1 MAGALLHSRG
11 HSSFLAFIGGGV
23 ASRCLPSVCVY
34 LQGSRR
40 LQVKQSSSVADVRRC
55 VQACLAYLAQ
65 VAFHSS
71 SWHHG
76 LTGICALKMLMLT
89 PVEER

>member
-40 LQVKQSSSVADVRRC
+40 LQVKQSSSVADDESK
-55 VQACLAYLAQ
+55 Q

-71 SWHHG
+71 SWPHG
-76 LTGICALKMLMLT
+76 LTGKCAVKLLMLVDVGRT
-89 PVEER
+89 LLPP